1 MTKFKKTLV
10 AVLAAAAA
18 GAAGF
23 AGIASAAEIRV
34 PVAGKS
40 TEQLHADIVR
50 AASKA
55 CWADLKGE
63 ALAGYIYPECVRRS
77 VGRAVAQ
84 VGDSKLV
91 AYAALTPATPVGF
104 AAP

>member
-1 MTKFKKTLV
+1 MTNFKKTLV

-18 GAAGF
+18 GAASF
-23 AGIASAAEIRV
+23 AGAAEIRV

-40 TEQLHADIVR
+40 TEQLHADIVK

-63 ALAGYIYPECVRRS
+63 ALAGYIQPECVRRS
-77 VGRAVAQ
+77 VARAVAQ
-84 VGDSKLV
+84 IGDTELSS
-91 AYAALTPATPVGF
+91 YAARTPASSVLY
-104 AAP
+104 AAR

>member
-1 MTKFKKTLV
+1 VTNFKKTLV

-23 AGIASAAEIRV
+23 AGAAEIRV
-34 PVAGKS
+34 PVAGKA

-63 ALAGYIYPECVRRS
+63 ALAGYIQPECVRRS
-77 VGRAVAQ
+77 VARAVAQ
-84 VGDSKLV
+84 VGNTELA
-91 AYAALTPATPVGF
+91 AYAARTPAASVSY
-104 AAP
+104 AAR

>member
-1 MTKFKKTLV
+1 VTNFKKTLV
-10 AVLAAAAA
+10 AVLAAVAA

-23 AGIASAAEIRV
+23 AGAAEIRV

-77 VGRAVAQ
+77 VDRAVAQ
-84 VGDSKLV
+84 VGDARLV
-91 AYAALTPATPVGF
+91 AYAALTPATTVSY

>member
-1 MTKFKKTLV
+1 MMTNFKKTLV

-23 AGIASAAEIRV
+23 AGAAEIRV

-40 TEQLHADIVR
+40 TEQLHADIVK
-50 AASKA
+50 AASNA

-63 ALAGYIYPECVRRS
+63 PLAGYIYPECVRRS
-77 VGRAVAQ
+77 VARAVAQ
-84 VGDSKLV
+84 VGNTELAS
-91 AYAALTPATPVGF
+91 YAARTPATSVSY
-104 AAP
+104 AAR

>member
-1 MTKFKKTLV
+1 MTNFKKTLV
-10 AVLAAAAA
+10 AVLAAVAA

-23 AGIASAAEIRV
+23 AGAAEIRV

-63 ALAGYIYPECVRRS
+63 ALAGYIYPGCVRRS
-77 VGRAVAQ
+77 VARAVAQ
-84 VGDSKLV
+84 IGNTELAAYQARRPVTTVS
-91 AYAALTPATPVGF
+91 YAAR
-104 AAP
+104 

>member
-1 MTKFKKTLV
+1 MTNFKKTLV

-34 PVAGKS
+34 PVSGKS

-50 AASKA
+50 AASSA
-55 CWADLKGE
+55 CWVDLKGE
-63 ALAGYIYPECVRRS
+63 PLAGYIYPECVRRS
-77 VGRAVAQ
+77 VARAVAQ
-84 VGDSKLV
+84 VGNTELA
-91 AYAALTPATPVGF
+91 AYAARTPATTVSY
-104 AAP
+104 AAR